1 MDSDLRFN
9 KSTVVRKLWGWHK
22 CWGLLRGE
30 TEYTLTWRAFQNMGS
45 RGRAEIRGSCQ
56 LVQDWENRSEG
67 EDEGGELPSSLPWNE
82 PLLTES
88 GVEFF

>member
-1 MDSDLRFN
+1 
-9 KSTVVRKLWGWHK
+9 
-22 CWGLLRGE
+22 
-30 TEYTLTWRAFQNMGS
+30 MGS

-67 EDEGGELPSSLPWNE
+67 EDEGGELLSSLPWNE

-88 GVEFF
+88 SVEFF